1 MKSLGTRI
9 ALVIS
14 AVLFCM
20 MLVAGF
26 VIDRQLT
33 RSFHEENLSHAEVY
47 ARSLL
52 TSLRTLMLNGQGTL
66 ARKWLD
72 NMREA
77 EGVLDI
83 AVLRRDGSEAFM
95 DLKTVN
101 AVNAYLRENPAF
113 WQELSRNS
121 DAVISPPTEA
131 QDYFFRREVL
141 PPRRAE
147 STAALQRALQGE
159 TSFERQDAVGLTIY
173 MPIDS
178 DKECL
183 ACHGYDSTPQ
193 RGVLRLSLSTLQVS
207 QQIGSMRRNLWA
219 AALALVLLL
228 GAILWLALRYSVIRP
243 IGQLRDAITQVGRGE
258 RGSKLPIK
266 RSDELGQVSRVFNQ
280 MKDRLFR
287 TESRIRAV
295 MDNVV
300 DGIITIDEQG
310 LIESVNPAVSRLFGY
325 PEEELLGQNV
335 KMLMPE
341 PYHSQHD
348 EYIRRYLETGE
359 SHILGTG
366 REAEGRRKDGSVF
379 PIDIAVSEMK
389 IGKARHFIGIIR
401 DITERKEQLQALEY
415 QALHDALTGLPN
427 RALLADRLQHA
438 ILAAKREQAPLALLL
453 TDLDHFKEINDT
465 LGHHNGDL
473 ILKQVAQRMQ
483 QLIRSSDTVAR
494 LGGDEFAILLP
505 TADETHAKQIAEKI
519 IHAVEQ
525 PFELEGQTFVLGASI
540 GIALFPDH
548 GSDGH
553 TLLRCADVAMYS
565 AKRKRRGFAIYE
577 FGQDRHSVEYLSL
590 KRELHEAIT
599 NNQLMLY
606 YQPVVD
612 LQRGRVTGV
621 EALARWHHPRR
632 GMLYPDDFIPLAEQT
647 GLIRTLTIWVLE
659 EAARQSQEWIELGL
673 ELRIAVNLSVH
684 NLHDVHFPDHI
695 ARILDVLEAHPTRLR
710 LEITET
716 AIMSGSTDAL
726 DILNRLSAQG
736 VRISIDDFGTG
747 YSSLSYLKQLP
758 VDEIKIDKSFV
769 IGMAVDNNDA
779 VIVRSTIDLAHNIGL
794 KVVAE
799 GVEDESTYRLLS
811 GLHCDAAQGYY
822 MSEPLSVEE
831 LMVWLRESPWG
842 IRQDVH

>member
-1 MKSLGTRI
+1 M
-9 ALVIS
+9 
-14 AVLFCM
+14 
-20 MLVAGF
+20 
-26 VIDRQLT
+26 
-33 RSFHEENLSHAEVY
+33 
-47 ARSLL
+47 
-52 TSLRTLMLNGQGTL
+52 
-66 ARKWLD
+66 
-72 NMREA
+72 
-77 EGVLDI
+77 
-83 AVLRRDGSEAFM
+83 
-95 DLKTVN
+95 
-101 AVNAYLRENPAF
+101 
-113 WQELSRNS
+113 
-121 DAVISPPTEA
+121 
-131 QDYFFRREVL
+131 
-141 PPRRAE
+141 
-147 STAALQRALQGE
+147 
-159 TSFERQDAVGLTIY
+159 
-173 MPIDS
+173 
-178 DKECL
+178 
-183 ACHGYDSTPQ
+183 
-193 RGVLRLSLSTLQVS
+193 
-207 QQIGSMRRNLWA
+207 
-219 AALALVLLL
+219 
-228 GAILWLALRYSVIRP
+228 
-243 IGQLRDAITQVGRGE
+243 
-258 RGSKLPIK
+258 
-266 RSDELGQVSRVFNQ
+266 
-280 MKDRLFR
+280 
-287 TESRIRAV
+287 
-295 MDNVV
+295 
-300 DGIITIDEQG
+300 
-310 LIESVNPAVSRLFGY
+310 
-325 PEEELLGQNV
+325 LGQNI

-341 PYHSQHD
+341 PYRDRHD
-348 EYIRRYLETGE
+348 DYIQRYLETGE
-359 SHILGTG
+359 SHILGAG
-366 REAEGRRKDGSVF
+366 REAEGRRKDGSIF

-389 IGKARHFIGIIR
+389 IGTMRYFIGIIR
-401 DITERKEQLQALEY
+401 DITERKEQIKALEY

-438 ILAAKREQAPLALLL
+438 LLAAKREQVPLALLL

-473 ILKQVAQRMQ
+473 ILKQVAQRMRE
-483 QLIRSSDTVAR
+483 LVRGSDTVAR

-505 TADETHAKQIAEKI
+505 TADQTHARQIAEKI

-540 GIALFPDH
+540 GIAMFPEH

-577 FGQDRHSVEYLSL
+577 SGQDRHSVEYLSL

-599 NNQLMLY
+599 NNQLLLY

-716 AIMSGSTDAL
+716 AIMSGSTEAL

-779 VIVRSTIDLAHNIGL
+779 VIVRSTVDLAHNIGL

-822 MSEPLSVEE
+822 MSEPLSVED